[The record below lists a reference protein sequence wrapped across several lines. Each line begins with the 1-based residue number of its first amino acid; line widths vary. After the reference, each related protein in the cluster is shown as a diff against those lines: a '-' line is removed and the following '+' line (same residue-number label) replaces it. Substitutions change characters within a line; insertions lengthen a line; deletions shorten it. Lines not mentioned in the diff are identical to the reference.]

1 MSSANNIAAAN
12 KAFSDAANKI
22 DHLLGQ
28 ASQLDAVDARHL
40 TIAMEM
46 GKVLTQVMM
55 SHGGSTTVLS
65 PLILSAAAE
74 LQQHMNISRTGLT
87 GTPVWA
93 NIRGDDVCIQTHP
106 LFPSTRNYRR
116 SPPPSPPS
124 QGPSKPRKRPV
135 VEEPEERGRGTERGK
150 RARAP
155 STRSRSC
162 PAMSKRQRQKSRA
175 VASSDDELDEEIPAT
190 PAIPTTTKARRQ
202 YVEIDTEEDM
212 DEDADEEDAME
223 PSRTSTAA
231 VAALPITSGPDLM
244 EDEFANPMAVVWAPR
259 CGQCVARDLICRQG
273 YHKDHGGKL
282 RVCALCSRL
291 KIRCRG
297 KGSDAP
303 RMKQKSVTAR
313 RAHSQSRRRRSP
325 VAGKPWPFDSGHLP
339 NPTDPPV
346 HAPAISEVEEEQ
358 PPMAQSQ
365 DRAEPALASTSNS
378 ELQDLRDE
386 VASLR
391 ATVEALLLQSLN
403 GDRRLRERE
412 AAQDERAKLLADELE
427 GLCRLVLSVTA
438 QSTAETP
445 PTNVHPGVQSPS
457 AATAQPTPATEI
469 QPSAAPSSVPSDDTS
484 VQPARNLRVPQL
496 RPLFHSPISRPLL
509 KLRLIACR
517 W

>member
-1 MSSANNIAAAN
+1 M
-12 KAFSDAANKI
+12 
-22 DHLLGQ
+22 
-28 ASQLDAVDARHL
+28 
-40 TIAMEM
+40 T
-46 GKVLTQVMM
+46 
-55 SHGGSTTVLS
+55 
-65 PLILSAAAE
+65 
-74 LQQHMNISRTGLT
+74 
-87 GTPVWA
+87 
-93 NIRGDDVCIQTHP
+93 
-106 LFPSTRNYRR
+106 
-116 SPPPSPPS
+116 
-124 QGPSKPRKRPV
+124 
-135 VEEPEERGRGTERGK
+135 
-150 RARAP
+150 
-155 STRSRSC
+155 
-162 PAMSKRQRQKSRA
+162 
-175 VASSDDELDEEIPAT
+175 
-190 PAIPTTTKARRQ
+190 ARRQ

-273 YHKDHGGKL
+273 YHKDHSGKL
-282 RVCALCSRL
+282 RICALCSRL
-291 KIRCRG
+291 KIRCGG

-313 RAHSQSRRRRSP
+313 RVRSQYRRRRSP
-325 VAGKPWPFDSGHLP
+325 VA
-339 NPTDPPV
+339 DPPV
-346 HAPAISEVEEEQ
+346 HAPAVSEVEEEQ

-386 VASLR
+386 VAGLRATVEALLLQPDLRDEVAGLR

-427 GLCRLVLSVTA
+427 GLRRLVLSVTA

-445 PTNVHPGVQSPS
+445 PTNAHPGVQSPS

-484 VQPARNLRVPQL
+484 VQPAAQPEGTSTEAPLPLPNLPATPQAEVDCL
-496 RPLFHSPISRPLL
+496 PVVMKPDRD
-509 KLRLIACR
+509 AD
-517 W
+517 

>member
-22 DHLLGQ
+22 NHLLGQ
-28 ASQLDAVDARHL
+28 ASQLDAADARHL

-55 SHGGSTTVLS
+55 SHGGSATVLS

-93 NIRGDDVCIQTHP
+93 NIRGDDVRIQTHP

-135 VEEPEERGRGTERGK
+135 VEEPEECGRGTERGK

-155 STRSRSC
+155 STRSWSH
-162 PAMSKRQRQKSRA
+162 PAMSKRQHQKSRA
-175 VASSDDELDEEIPAT
+175 VASSNDELDEEIPAT

-244 EDEFANPMAVVWAPR
+244 EDEFTNPMAVVWAPR
-259 CGQCVARDLICRQG
+259 CGQCVAWDLICRQG
-273 YHKDHGGKL
+273 YHKDHSGKL
-282 RVCALCSRL
+282 RICALCSRL
-291 KIRCRG
+291 KIRCGG

-313 RAHSQSRRRRSP
+313 RVRSQYRRRRLL
-325 VAGKPWPFDSGHLP
+325 VA
-339 NPTDPPV
+339 DPPV
-346 HAPAISEVEEEQ
+346 HAPAVSEVEEEQ

-386 VASLR
+386 VAGLR
-391 ATVEALLLQSLN
+391 VTVEALLLQSLN

-427 GLCRLVLSVTA
+427 GLRQLVLSVTA

-445 PTNVHPGVQSPS
+445 PTNAHPGVQSPS
-457 AATAQPTPATEI
+457 EATAQPTPATEI

-484 VQPARNLRVPQL
+484 VQPATQPEGTSTEAPLPLPNLPATPQAEVDCL
-496 RPLFHSPISRPLL
+496 PVVMKPDQD
-509 KLRLIACR
+509 AD
-517 W
+517 

>member
-1 MSSANNIAAAN
+1 
-12 KAFSDAANKI
+12 
-22 DHLLGQ
+22 
-28 ASQLDAVDARHL
+28 
-40 TIAMEM
+40 MEM

-55 SHGGSTTVLS
+55 SHGGSATVLS

-93 NIRGDDVCIQTHP
+93 NIRGDNVRIQTHP

-135 VEEPEERGRGTERGK
+135 KPER
-150 RARAP
+150 
-155 STRSRSC
+155 

-291 KIRCRG
+291 KIRCGG

-313 RAHSQSRRRRSP
+313 RARSQSRRRRSP

-346 HAPAISEVEEEQ
+346 HAPAVSEVEEEQ

-427 GLCRLVLSVTA
+427 GLRRLVLSVTA

-445 PTNVHPGVQSPS
+445 PTNAHPGVQSPL

-484 VQPARNLRVPQL
+484 VQPAAQPEGTSTEAPLPLPNLPATPQAEVDCL
-496 RPLFHSPISRPLL
+496 PVVMKPDQD
-509 KLRLIACR
+509 AD
-517 W
+517 